1 MSAGARRGPGVRCF
15 VSVGARD
22 PYGQVRRAQPAYVAF
37 GGTGRT
43 RTGNLLDAIEA
54 LSSLSYGPIRSCRS
68 CPFIRATPGRKSAW
82 IGGWSDGESH
92 PDPCSANAAFS
103 C

>member
-1 MSAGARRGPGVRCF
+1 MFVIFEIAAQGWGSA
-15 VSVGARD
+15 
-22 PYGQVRRAQPAYVAF
+22 

-54 LSSLSYGPIRSCRS
+54 LSWLSYGPFRSDVLRV
-68 CPFIRATPGRKSAW
+68 W
-82 IGGWSDGESH
+82 WWSDGESH
-92 PDPCSANAAFS
+92 PDPCNANAAFS